1 MASTYRCHFEFLVTA
16 SRAEAN
22 QRVLVRKSLH
32 QLHEYN
38 HEQNNLYLEPVVT
51 LDNFKW
57 DKYTSGLSE
66 EELADMEK
74 AREKLENYKKI
85 YEIYEYATDLNDIM
99 FTLETQVSSNNPSYP
114 MSIYRRSAST
124 TMDSMI
130 GDIEQVLEAYY
141 SLIDESADYPDWQ
154 KKIIL
159 DLGGTVSYL
168 ALVIDDSSRDTL
180 VETSEAFKRFDAE
193 KQVYFK

>member
-1 MASTYRCHFEFLVTA
+1 M
-16 SRAEAN
+16 
-22 QRVLVRKSLH
+22 LVRKSLH

-130 GDIEQVLEAYY
+130 GDIEKVLEAYY
-141 SLIDESADYPDWQ
+141 ALIDESADYPDWQ